1 MEKPE
6 IIWDGRYQAKK
17 IENWITETAFC
28 YRFPIY
34 TVTKQKI
41 KYCELIKAIYNYMKK
56 RFRGNYGKYYVREL
70 TIAFHYTEAP
80 YRLTAAFMHD
90 EKIIWSTDPAEQE
103 ETKRH
108 LDWQAVEQ
116 FYNNFREGCFY
127 VIRTKAEA
135 KKTIENVGKITIK
148 QPNIHLIQYKNSV
161 KIKENYLCS
170 NKKTFDRDTYITKD
184 HDKNNYWSMFSELY
198 EKMGGVTITRP
209 KKRFAV
215 ANDYDCSG
223 YFDDDAIFLNDWY
236 AEDDDCQ
243 QEDYEQYIKN
253 ELDLTVDYLNYPHRM
268 ILHHFWDHE
277 RDIIFWSQD
286 ETEQDTVKKDFSCWK
301 TIETFYN
308 AYFER
313 RNLYI
318 EKNTVLVADF
328 FATEERK
335 EKTREQR
342 KNNDP
347 TNPEARKRRARRHLQ
362 RLEYDL
368 RVSRQRYSKE
378 KYQVIKLDGG
388 KVVMGTNSLDDI
400 ERFYIEADYEKMTS
414 TWEYYPAALYNK
426 EPQLEK
432 REAAATKVLKE
443 MGYKLIRTKY
453 YDGIYNRANYH
464 IMRKKEKIWIDREDE
479 FTLAEVEQFI
489 LSNS

>member
-6 IIWDGRYQAKK
+6 SVWDGRYQAQR

-34 TVTKQKI
+34 TVTRQKI
-41 KYCELIKAIYNYMKK
+41 EYCELIKAIYNYMKK
-56 RFRGNYGKYYVREL
+56 RFRGNYGKNYVREL
-70 TIAFHYTEAP
+70 MIAFHYTEAP
-80 YRLTAAFMHD
+80 YRMTAAFMRD

-103 ETKRH
+103 ETKKY

-116 FYNNFREGCFY
+116 FYNEIREQCFY
-127 VIRTKAEA
+127 IIKTKAEA
-135 KKTIENVGKITIK
+135 KKIVENVGKITIK

-161 KIKENYLCS
+161 KIKENYLHS
-170 NKKTFDRDTYITKD
+170 NKKVFDGSTYITKSFDD
-184 HDKNNYWSMFSELY
+184 HDYWSMFSELY
-198 EKMGGVTITRP
+198 EKMGGVTHSKP
-209 KKRFAV
+209 KKDY
-215 ANDYDCSG
+215 ANDYDWSDYCG
-223 YFDDDAIFLNDWY
+223 FDDDDYFEDW
-236 AEDDDCQ
+236 EDYDQ
-243 QEDYEQYIKN
+243 QEDSDQYIKN

-268 ILHHFWDHE
+268 ILQHFWDHS

-286 ETEQDTVKKDFSCWK
+286 ETEQNAVKKEFSCWK
-301 TIETFYN
+301 AIETFYN

-313 RNLYI
+313 RKAYI
-318 EKNTVLVADF
+318 EKNIERVAAF
-328 FATEERK
+328 YATEERK

-347 TNPEARKRRARRHLQ
+347 TNPDARKRRARRHLK
-362 RLEYDL
+362 RLGYDL
-368 RVSRQRYSKE
+368 HVSRKAYGSK
-378 KYQVIKLDGG
+378 KYQIVNLDSGEVVAG
-388 KVVMGTNSLDDI
+388 KDSYLTLDDV
-400 ERFYIEADYEKMTS
+400 ERFYIEADYEKITS

-432 REAAATKVLKE
+432 REAAATKALKK

>member
-6 IIWDGRYQAKK
+6 IIWDGRYQAQK

-34 TVTKQKI
+34 TVTRQKI
-41 KYCELIKAIYNYMKK
+41 EYCELIKAIYNYMKK
-56 RFRGNYGKYYVREL
+56 RFRDNYGKNYVREL

-80 YRLTAAFMHD
+80 YRMTAAFMRD

-103 ETKRH
+103 ETKKY
-108 LDWQAVEQ
+108 LDLQAVEQ
-116 FYNNFREGCFY
+116 FYNEIREQCFY
-127 VIRTKAEA
+127 IIKTKAEA
-135 KKTIENVGKITIK
+135 KKIVENVGIITVK

-161 KIKENYLCS
+161 KIKENYLQS
-170 NKKTFDRDTYITKD
+170 NKKVFDGSVYITKNWDD
-184 HDKNNYWSMFSELY
+184 HDYWSMFSELY
-198 EKMGGVTITRP
+198 EKMGGVTHSKP
-209 KKRFAV
+209 QKDY
-215 ANDYDCSG
+215 ANDYDWSDYCG
-223 YFDDDAIFLNDWY
+223 FDDDDYFEDW
-236 AEDDDCQ
+236 EDYDQ
-243 QEDYEQYIKN
+243 QEYSDQYIKN

-268 ILHHFWDHE
+268 ILQHFWDHS

-286 ETEQDTVKKDFSCWK
+286 ETEQNAVKKEFSCWK
-301 TIETFYN
+301 AIETFYN

-313 RNLYI
+313 RKAYI
-318 EKNTVLVADF
+318 EKNIERVAAF
-328 FATEERK
+328 YATEERK

-347 TNPEARKRRARRHLQ
+347 TNPEARKRRARRHLK
-362 RLEYDL
+362 RLGYDL
-368 RVSRQRYSKE
+368 HVSRKAYGSK
-378 KYQVIKLDGG
+378 KYQIVNLDSGEVVAG
-388 KVVMGTNSLDDI
+388 KDFYLTLDDV
-400 ERFYIEADYEKMTS
+400 ERFYIEADYEKITS

-432 REAAATKVLKE
+432 REAAATKALKK

>member
-6 IIWDGRYQAKK
+6 IIWDGRYQAQR
-17 IENWITETAFC
+17 IEKWITETAFC

-41 KYCELIKAIYNYMKK
+41 EYCELIKAIYNYMKK

-80 YRLTAAFMHD
+80 YRMTAAFMRD

-103 ETKRH
+103 ETKKY

-116 FYNNFREGCFY
+116 FYNDLREKCFHI
-127 VIRTKAEA
+127 IRTKTEA
-135 KKTIENVGKITIK
+135 KKIIENVGKITVK

-161 KIKENYLCS
+161 KIKENYLQS
-170 NKKTFDRDTYITKD
+170 NKKVFDGSTYITKSFDD
-184 HDKNNYWSMFSELY
+184 HDYWSMFSELY
-198 EKMGGVTITRP
+198 EKMGGVTQSQP
-209 KKRFAV
+209 QK
-215 ANDYDCSG
+215 DYDDDDWSDYYG
-223 YFDDDAIFLNDWY
+223 FDDDDYSDWGY
-236 AEDDDCQ
+236 GQRIANG
-243 QEDYEQYIKN
+243 YIKN
-253 ELDLTVDYLNYPHRM
+253 ELDLTVDYINYPYRM
-268 ILHHFWDHE
+268 TLHHSWKRSE
-277 RDIIFWSQD
+277 SIVFWSQD
-286 ETEQDTVKKDFSCWK
+286 ETEQDAVKKIFSCWK

-318 EKNTVLVADF
+318 EKNIVLVANF

-362 RLEYDL
+362 RLGYDL
-368 RVSRQRYSKE
+368 RVSRQRYTKE
-378 KYQVIKLDGG
+378 KYQIVKLDGG
-388 KVVMGTNSLDDI
+388 EVVMGTNSLDDI
-400 ERFYIEADYEKMTS
+400 ERFYMDKDLEDENDFS
-414 TWEYYPAALYNK
+414 TGFLYNK
-426 EPQLEK
+426 EPHLEK
-432 REAAATKVLKE
+432 REAAAVKALKKI
-443 MGYKLIRTKY
+443 GYKLARRDSFKNIYRRKNY
-453 YDGIYNRANYH
+453 YIWKNKKLIYVNRECY
-464 IMRKKEKIWIDREDE
+464 
-479 FTLAEVEQFI
+479 FTLDEIEQI
-489 LSNS
+489 LRDNCLEK

>member
-6 IIWDGRYQAKK
+6 IIWDGRYQAQK

-34 TVTKQKI
+34 TVTRQKI
-41 KYCELIKAIYNYMKK
+41 EYCELIKAIYNYMKK
-56 RFRGNYGKYYVREL
+56 RFRDNYGKNYVREL
-70 TIAFHYTEAP
+70 TITFHYTEAP
-80 YRLTAAFMHD
+80 YRLTAAFMRD

-103 ETKRH
+103 ETKKY

-116 FYNNFREGCFY
+116 FYNDLREKCFH

-135 KKTIENVGKITIK
+135 QKIIDNVGKITVK

-161 KIKENYLCS
+161 KIKENYLQS
-170 NKKTFDRDTYITKD
+170 NKKVFDGSTYITKSFDD
-184 HDKNNYWSMFSELY
+184 HDYWSMFSELY
-198 EKMGGVTITRP
+198 EKMGGVTYSKP
-209 KKRFAV
+209 KKDY
-215 ANDYDCSG
+215 ANDYDWSDYYG
-223 YFDDDAIFLNDWY
+223 FDDDDYFEDW
-236 AEDDDCQ
+236 EDDDQ
-243 QEDYEQYIKN
+243 QEDSDQYIKN
-253 ELDLTVDYLNYPHRM
+253 ELDLTVDYINYPYRM
-268 ILHHFWDHE
+268 TLHHSWKRSE
-277 RDIIFWSQD
+277 SIVLWSQD
-286 ETEQDTVKKDFSCWK
+286 ETEQNAVKKDFSYWK
-301 TIETFYN
+301 AIEAFYN
-308 AYFER
+308 DYFER
-313 RNLYI
+313 RNSYI
-318 EKNTVLVADF
+318 EKNIVLVANF

-347 TNPEARKRRARRHLQ
+347 TNPEARKRRARRHLK
-362 RLEYDL
+362 RLGYDL

-388 KVVMGTNSLDDI
+388 EVVKGTNSLDDI

-432 REAAATKVLKE
+432 REAAATKALKE
-443 MGYKLIRTKY
+443 MGYKLTRTKY